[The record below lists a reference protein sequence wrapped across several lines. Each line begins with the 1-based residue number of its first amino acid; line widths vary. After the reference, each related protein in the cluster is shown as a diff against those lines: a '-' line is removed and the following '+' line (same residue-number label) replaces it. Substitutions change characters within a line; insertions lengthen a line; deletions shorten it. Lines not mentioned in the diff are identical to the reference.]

1 MELFVDQQFENIDF
15 TTQSFPKGEYESCA
29 FINCNLSNLDV
40 AHYTFID
47 CIFKGSNLSLLKL
60 NNTILR
66 DIFFKDCKMIGL
78 QFCDAN
84 AFGLAF
90 SFDSC
95 ILTNA
100 SFYKTKIKKTNF
112 NNSKLTEVDFTES
125 DLTESVL
132 KGCDLSGAIFSF
144 SNLERVDFRN
154 AINYSIDP
162 DNNKI
167 KKSKHSAS
175 ELGGLLDKYGLIIE

>member
-66 DIFFKDCKMIGL
+66 DIFF
-78 QFCDAN
+78 
-84 AFGLAF
+84 
-90 SFDSC
+90 
-95 ILTNA
+95 
-100 SFYKTKIKKTNF
+100 
-112 NNSKLTEVDFTES
+112 
-125 DLTESVL
+125 
-132 KGCDLSGAIFSF
+132 
-144 SNLERVDFRN
+144 
-154 AINYSIDP
+154 
-162 DNNKI
+162 
-167 KKSKHSAS
+167 
-175 ELGGLLDKYGLIIE
+175 